1 MKMIGQLRGKILEKT
16 PYHLLLEVSGG
27 IGYEV
32 IVPSSTLKRL
42 PNIGQEIILHTH
54 FIVRKDAHI
63 LYGFHNA
70 NDRHLFRVL
79 IKVNGIGPKLALTI
93 LSNMSVNELLRCVI
107 DKNTQQLGNIP
118 GISQK
123 IAERLLIETKSVL
136 KSWQSDAISSSITN
150 ASFTQIAQDAVGA
163 LIALGYKPKEAQR
176 SIEAVQKSGSTREDL
191 IRQALKYNSDNA
203 K

>member
-1 MKMIGQLRGKILEKT
+1 MIGQLRGKILEKT